1 MLATFAIPTIL
12 DFAHGPG
19 IHPGDST
26 DYYASANLPDA
37 EFSFSGTAMQ
47 WAKVEGNHVHI
58 DWPGGDDAQ
67 TGTFTLIVTATTS
80 QPEQTATT
88 TIYYEV
94 EGDWQYTALML
105 VIPTLMIVAVIM
117 FLVKPIR
124 ESIRWRG
131 KGGDGDISSG
141 LE

>member
-1 MLATFAIPTIL
+1 MLAAFAIPTIV
-12 DFAHGPG
+12 DFAQGPG

-47 WAKVEGNHVHI
+47 WGTVEGNHVHI
-58 DWPGGDDAQ
+58 DWPGGDDAR
-67 TGTFTLIVTATTS
+67 TGTFTLIVTATTH

-94 EGDWQYTALML
+94 EGDWTYTALIL
-105 VIPTLMIVAVIM
+105 VIPTLMIVAIIM